1 MYNSDINRLKDIY
14 NKYTRFVYYRELE
27 GDINTPLSIICKNE
41 AKPYLFLLE
50 SANLHKK
57 LSRYTFFSFYVKKI
71 YIYINGQL
79 KILDNSGNLLD
90 KHTNPFEFLKT
101 ISSEVV
107 YHNKALGDFTG
118 GFVGFIG
125 YDMVNYTGILRK
137 PIVNVEKNAPIMA
150 FMEVEDYYIY
160 DNHKGKLFAAISMKK
175 SGDIDRDIN
184 SINNRLDK
192 LDVAIKHKLEE
203 SKNDRPFHVG
213 EIKAAFDKATFE
225 KKVALLQREIVK
237 GEAIQV
243 VLSNK
248 YELDATIAPLDF
260 YRVLRRLNPSA
271 YMFYLK
277 FNDFSIL
284 GSSPET
290 HLKIKRN
297 KAILKP
303 IAGTYPKSEPMAII
317 KSKILNDEKEL
328 AEHLMLLDLARNDLS
343 VFCKPASV
351 KVNKSFKVE
360 NYSHVVHIVS
370 EVEGVIKENVNPL
383 DVFFATFPAGTVSG
397 APKVRAIE
405 LIDEIEANPR
415 GFYAGCLGYF
425 SYSGDL
431 DTAILIR
438 SAMIDN
444 QGIVL
449 RAGAGIVYDSVP
461 EREYMEVENKLKALI
476 ATLQH
481 LKNKNGVANVST
493 N

>member
-1 MYNSDINRLKDIY
+1 
-14 NKYTRFVYYRELE
+14 
-27 GDINTPLSIICKNE
+27 
-41 AKPYLFLLE
+41 
-50 SANLHKK
+50 
-57 LSRYTFFSFYVKKI
+57 
-71 YIYINGQL
+71 
-79 KILDNSGNLLD
+79 
-90 KHTNPFEFLKT
+90 
-101 ISSEVV
+101 
-107 YHNKALGDFTG
+107 
-118 GFVGFIG
+118 
-125 YDMVNYTGILRK
+125 
-137 PIVNVEKNAPIMA
+137 
-150 FMEVEDYYIY
+150 
-160 DNHKGKLFAAISMKK
+160 
-175 SGDIDRDIN
+175 
-184 SINNRLDK
+184 
-192 LDVAIKHKLEE
+192 
-203 SKNDRPFHVG
+203 
-213 EIKAAFDKATFE
+213 
-225 KKVALLQREIVK
+225 LLQREIVK

-248 YELDATIAPLDF
+248 YEIEATIAPLDF

-277 FNDFSIL
+277 FNDFYIL

-290 HLKIKRN
+290 HLKIKGN

-303 IAGTYPKSEPMAII
+303 IAGTYPKNEPMSII
-317 KSKILNDEKEL
+317 KKKILCDEKEL

-343 VFCKPASV
+343 VYCKPESV

-370 EVEGVIKENVNPL
+370 EVEGAIKENVNPL

-425 SYSGDL
+425 SYNGDL

-438 SAMIDN
+438 SAMIDKN
-444 QGIVL
+444 CIVL

-481 LKNKNGVANVST
+481 LKNKNGVANVPT
-493 N
+493 H